1 MIKLWIRNT
10 APPHCGAE
18 QRSFTRQQLAQFVEE
33 ALIWR
38 EVACIE
44 CHYTAQL
51 RKVRLKRISR
61 GGQPK

>member
-1 MIKLWIRNT
+1 MIKLRIRNT
-10 APPHCGAE
+10 TPPHCGTE
-18 QRSFTRQQLAQFVEE
+18 QRSFTRQQLAQLVEE

-38 EVACIE
+38 EVACAK